1 MINGKKVIGIIGG
14 MGPMATADLFR
25 KLVSLTDAD
34 SDREHIHVLIDNDP
48 SIPDRTDAILYGG
61 ESPVPL
67 ICAAAHRLEA
77 AGADVLIMP
86 CNTGHYFH
94 EEIASSCAVPLL
106 SMPEET
112 AAAVKEAGF
121 DCVGLLATDG
131 SVKTDFI
138 DRAFAKYGI
147 RLLRPDAEGQA
158 EVMRLIYDE
167 VKSGLTP
174 TPERLFPTLDA
185 MSAEG
190 AQGFVLGCTELPL
203 AFEGVGGYRFIDPT
217 AILAVA
223 AIKAAGYGVKNGAQE
238 CFPESM
244 SR

>member
-1 MINGKKVIGIIGG
+1 MINGKTVIGIIGG

-25 KLVSLTDAD
+25 KLVTLTDAD

-48 SIPDRTDAILYGG
+48 SIPDRTAAILDGG
-61 ESPVPL
+61 ASPVPL
-67 ICAAAHRLEA
+67 ICAAAQRLEA
-77 AGADVLIMP
+77 AGADILIMP

-94 EEIASSCAVPLL
+94 EEIAASCSVPLL

-112 AAAVKEAGF
+112 AAAVRSAGYT
-121 DCVGLLATDG
+121 CVGLLATDG

-138 DRAFAKYGI
+138 DRAFSKYGI
-147 RLLRPDAEGQA
+147 DLIRPDGEGQA

-167 VKSGLTP
+167 VKSGLRP
-174 TPERLFPTLDA
+174 EPERLFPTLDR
-185 MSAEG
+185 MSAAG
-190 AQGFVLGCTELPL
+190 AQGFVLGCTELPI

-217 AILAVA
+217 AILAAA
-223 AIKAAGYGVKNGAQE
+223 AIRAAGYTVKNGEAE
-238 CFPESM
+238 CFPEYM

>member
-94 EEIASSCAVPLL
+94 EEIASSCTVPLL

-112 AAAVKEAGF
+112 AAAG
-121 DCVGLLATDG
+121 
-131 SVKTDFI
+131 
-138 DRAFAKYGI
+138 
-147 RLLRPDAEGQA
+147 
-158 EVMRLIYDE
+158 
-167 VKSGLTP
+167 
-174 TPERLFPTLDA
+174 
-185 MSAEG
+185 
-190 AQGFVLGCTELPL
+190 
-203 AFEGVGGYRFIDPT
+203 
-217 AILAVA
+217 
-223 AIKAAGYGVKNGAQE
+223 
-238 CFPESM
+238 
-244 SR
+244 